1 MLEACGL
8 VRTYRLGRSEVH
20 ALQGVDLRV
29 EGGEFLA
36 IMGPSGSGKSTLLNL
51 LGGLDIPDRGEVR
64 YRGQGLSR
72 QSRNA
77 LAEFRGRKVGFVFQ
91 TFNLIPTFS
100 ALRNVELPLVF
111 EGVARRE
118 RRARAQAR
126 LDQVGLAAR
135 LHHRPG
141 ELSGGEQQRVA
152 IARALVTDPEVLL
165 CDEPTGNLDSASGA
179 QIMALLA
186 ELNRQRGITVIVVTH
201 EPEVARLAGRRVYM
215 RDGRI
220 VDGVEGEGQA

>member
-1 MLEACGL
+1 MLEARGL
-8 VRTYRLGRSEVH
+8 VRTYRLGRAEVP
-20 ALQGVDLRV
+20 ALRGVDL
-29 EGGEFLA
+29 EISEGEFLA

-51 LGGLDIPDRGEVR
+51 LGGLDLPDAGVVR
-64 YRGQGLSR
+64 YRGVELSR
-72 QSRNA
+72 QSREA

-111 EGVARRE
+111 QGLSRRE
-118 RRARAQAR
+118 RRRRAEEGLA
-126 LDQVGLAAR
+126 QVGLESR
-135 LHHRPG
+135 LRHRPG

-152 IARALVTDPEVLL
+152 IARALVADPEVLL

-179 QIMALLA
+179 QIMELLA
-186 ELNRQRGITVIVVTH
+186 SLNRERGITLVVVTH
-201 EPEVARLAGRRVYM
+201 EPEVARLAGRRVLM

-220 VDGVEGEGQA
+220 VSDGSGEG